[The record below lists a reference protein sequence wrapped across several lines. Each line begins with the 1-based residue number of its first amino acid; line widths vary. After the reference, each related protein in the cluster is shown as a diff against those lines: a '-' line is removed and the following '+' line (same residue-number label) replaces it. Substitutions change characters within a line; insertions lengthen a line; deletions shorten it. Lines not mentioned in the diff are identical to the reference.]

1 MIENSCNKK
10 RPPRLTKSNRK
21 NRKSAN
27 SASTASS
34 GAPLTGYR
42 AGAIELNFVPR
53 VVRKPLEQRVE
64 RRSVAKY
71 LELVRDDDGYSLP
84 R

>member
-34 GAPLTGYR
+34 AYR

-53 VVRKPLEQRVE
+53 VARKPLEYRIE
-64 RRSVAKY
+64 LRTVAKF
-71 LELVRDDDGYSLP
+71 LVLVRDDDGYSLP